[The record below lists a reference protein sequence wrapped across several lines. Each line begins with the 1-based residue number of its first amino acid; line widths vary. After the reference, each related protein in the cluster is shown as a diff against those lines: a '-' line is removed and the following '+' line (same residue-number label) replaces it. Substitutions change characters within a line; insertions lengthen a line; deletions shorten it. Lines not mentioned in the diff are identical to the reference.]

1 MIDKRPS
8 PGLGGLDIRSK
19 FALFIQFMAWTI
31 LYDHPAC
38 HGAICLMII
47 GTGLHIG
54 LSLKQMF
61 AKLIPLAPLFFM
73 IMLFTGFNS
82 GAGFIHPEN
91 QAPILT
97 LWPGAVMT
105 RGGVMLGATFL
116 LRLVNMVVL
125 TQIILAST
133 PLDEFINLFVK
144 LRLPPALSFL
154 ITTAIRFVPALDKK
168 RSLIITAQRARGVDL
183 DEGNWFRQFKSRVAI
198 MIPLMVNAII
208 ISDQLSMALMN
219 RGFGY
224 RKTWT
229 IMTRLRFRTADYF
242 IMFLCLL
249 SLVSAVVIRYQGNF
263 ENILNIQYLSAFFQ
277 L

>member
-1 MIDKRPS
+1 MIDNCLF
-8 PGLGGLDIRSK
+8 PGFGGLDIRSK

-38 HGAICLMII
+38 HGTICLMVM
-47 GTGLHIG
+47 GGGFHIG
-54 LSLKQMF
+54 LSLKQMV
-61 AKLIPLAPLFFM
+61 AKLIPLTPLFFM
-73 IMLFTGFNS
+73 IMLFTGFNN

-105 RGGVMLGATFL
+105 RGGLMLGATFL

-144 LRLPPALSFL
+144 LKLPPSLSFL

-168 RSLIITAQRARGVDL
+168 KSLIIAAQRARGVDL

-208 ISDQLSMALMN
+208 ISDQLSMALTN

-229 IMTRLRFRTADYF
+229 IMTRLRFRMADYF
-242 IMFLCLL
+242 IIFLCLV
-249 SLVSAVVIRYQGNF
+249 SLVTAVVIRYPRSF
-263 ENILNIQYLSAFFQ
+263 ENILNIEHLSALFQ

>member
-1 MIDKRPS
+1 MIMGA
-8 PGLGGLDIRSK
+8 GLY
-19 FALFIQFMAWTI
+19 T
-31 LYDHPAC
+31 
-38 HGAICLMII
+38 
-47 GTGLHIG
+47 G

-61 AKLIPLAPLFFM
+61 ARLIPLTPLFFM

-91 QAPILT
+91 QVPILT
-97 LWPGAVMT
+97 LWPGAEMT
-105 RGGVMLGATFL
+105 RGGLMLGVTFL

-144 LRLPPALSFL
+144 LKLPPALSFL

-168 RSLIITAQRARGVDL
+168 RNLIITAQRARGVDL

-208 ISDQLSMALMN
+208 LSDQLSMALMN

-229 IMTRLRFRTADYF
+229 IMTRLRFRKTDYLILF
-242 IMFLCLL
+242 VCLI
-249 SLVSAVVIRYQGNF
+249 SLVSALVIRYQIDFGK
-263 ENILNIQYLSAFFQ
+263 ILNIGHLSAFFQ